1 MKLKF
6 KYLLLLFVTFVSSI
20 GWTSQDSTHQIDYTH
35 DLVIVK
41 NDNDLIPLKSLDTL
55 NIATLNLSNNSSN
68 YFENTLDFYTQ
79 SSHYHF
85 NTFSSKRIMKVMKK
99 EMNDYNIIL
108 INTDTIHENMANFI
122 SSLSG
127 NKKLIVNYYGQ
138 QKLPFYDLIES
149 KVSALLYSPNTNQKD
164 ISIGCQIIF
173 GGYPTNNKLKI
184 SLNKDLSEG
193 TGFSS
198 EKIRISYG
206 DPSMLNIN
214 DTILYQ
220 IDTIV
225 FNAIKNRA
233 MPGCQVL
240 AAKDGHVF
248 YNKSFGHHTYD
259 STSNPVDN
267 NNIYDLASITKIA
280 STALIL
286 MDLESKN
293 QFSSD
298 STLGNYLPNLLDSSD
313 YKNLNITDILTHQA
327 GLASWIPF
335 FFKTLNDGMPSYE
348 LYSKLPS
355 SIHQNRVAED
365 LYMLSS
371 YRDTIFQRI
380 LETKLKKKK
389 KYKYSDL
396 GYYFMNEI
404 IKQITNENQDSYAE
418 NIYKKLGLHNIGYH
432 PRNKW
437 SIDRIPP
444 TENDTLFR
452 HQLVHGD
459 VHDQGA
465 ALLGGVGGHAG
476 LFSNANDLAVVM
488 QMYLNQGF
496 YGGDTILSKD
506 VIKKY
511 TSSPYYKS
519 NDNRRGITFDKP
531 VRDGAGGPTCFEC
544 ASYSSFGHSGFT
556 GNLTWADPESGILY
570 VFLSNRVYPDAENHK
585 LIRMNIRT
593 EIMKVITSACDY
605 STASVT
611 Q

>member
-1 MKLKF
+1 
-6 KYLLLLFVTFVSSI
+6 VSSI

-184 SLNKDLSEG
+184 ALNKDLSEG

-206 DPSMLNIN
+206 NPSMLNIN

-259 STSNPVDN
+259 STANPVDN

>member
-1 MKLKF
+1 MIT
-6 KYLLLLFVTFVSSI
+6 LLSFISWASNDPI
-20 GWTSQDSTHQIDYTH
+20 HQIDYTH
-35 DLVIVK
+35 ELVIVK

-122 SSLSG
+122 CSLSE
-127 NKKLIVNYYGQ
+127 NKKLIVNFYGQ
-138 QKLPFYDLIES
+138 QKLPFFDLIES
-149 KVSALLYSPNTNQKD
+149 EISALLYSPNTNQKD
-164 ISIGCQIIF
+164 ISIGCQVIF
-173 GGYPTNNKLKI
+173 GGYPTNNKLKVD
-184 SLNKDLSEG
+184 LNKDLIEG
-193 TGFSS
+193 IGYNS
-198 EKIRISYG
+198 EKIRMSYG
-206 DPSMLNIN
+206 DPSTLNIN
-214 DTILYQ
+214 DTLLNE

-225 FNAIKNRA
+225 FNAIKNQA

-259 STSNPVDN
+259 SNANLVDN

-293 QFSSD
+293 KFSSD

-404 IKQITNENQDSYAE
+404 IKQISNENQDSYAE

-432 PRNKW
+432 PRKKW
-437 SIDRIPP
+437 SIERIPP

-476 LFSNANDLAVVM
+476 LFSNASDLAVIM

-511 TSSPYYKS
+511 TSSPYYES

>member
-1 MKLKF
+1 MIT
-6 KYLLLLFVTFVSSI
+6 LLSFLSWANNDPI
-20 GWTSQDSTHQIDYTH
+20 HQIDYTH
-35 DLVIVK
+35 ELVIVK

-122 SSLSG
+122 CSLSE

-149 KVSALLYSPNTNQKD
+149 EISALLYSPNTNQKD
-164 ISIGCQIIF
+164 ISIGCQVIF
-173 GGYPTNNKLKI
+173 GGYPTNNKLKVD
-184 SLNKDLSEG
+184 LNKDLIEG
-193 TGFSS
+193 IGYNS
-198 EKIRISYG
+198 EKIRMSYG
-206 DPSMLNIN
+206 DPSTLNIN
-214 DTILYQ
+214 DTLLNE

-225 FNAIKNRA
+225 FNAIKNQA

-259 STSNPVDN
+259 SNANLVDN

-293 QFSSD
+293 KFSSD

-404 IKQITNENQDSYAE
+404 IKQISNENQDSYAE

-432 PRNKW
+432 PRKKW

-452 HQLVHGD
+452 HQLIHGD

-476 LFSNANDLAVVM
+476 LFSNASDLAVIM

-496 YGGDTILSKD
+496 YVFYRLINLSYQSW
-506 VIKKY
+506 I
-511 TSSPYYKS
+511 
-519 NDNRRGITFDKP
+519 
-531 VRDGAGGPTCFEC
+531 
-544 ASYSSFGHSGFT
+544 
-556 GNLTWADPESGILY
+556 
-570 VFLSNRVYPDAENHK
+570 
-585 LIRMNIRT
+585 
-593 EIMKVITSACDY
+593 
-605 STASVT
+605 
-611 Q
+611 

>member
-1 MKLKF
+1 MKLKL

-184 SLNKDLSEG
+184 ALNKDLSEG

-206 DPSMLNIN
+206 NPSMLNIN

>member
-1 MKLKF
+1 MIT
-6 KYLLLLFVTFVSSI
+6 LLSFLSWASNDPI
-20 GWTSQDSTHQIDYTH
+20 HQIDYTH
-35 DLVIVK
+35 ELVIVK

-122 SSLSG
+122 CSLSE

-138 QKLPFYDLIES
+138 QKLPFFDLIES
-149 KVSALLYSPNTNQKD
+149 EISALLYSPNTNQKD
-164 ISIGCQIIF
+164 ISIGCQVIF
-173 GGYPTNNKLKI
+173 GGYPTNNKLKVD
-184 SLNKDLSEG
+184 LNKDLIEG
-193 TGFSS
+193 IGYNS
-198 EKIRISYG
+198 EKIRMSYG
-206 DPSMLNIN
+206 DPSTLNIN
-214 DTILYQ
+214 DTLLNE

-225 FNAIKNRA
+225 FNAIKNQA

-259 STSNPVDN
+259 SNANLVDN

-293 QFSSD
+293 KFSSD

-404 IKQITNENQDSYAE
+404 IKQISNENQDSYAE

-432 PRNKW
+432 PRKKW

-476 LFSNANDLAVVM
+476 LFSNASDLAVIM

-511 TSSPYYKS
+511 TSSPYYES

>member
-184 SLNKDLSEG
+184 ALNKDLSEG

-198 EKIRISYG
+198 EKIRMSYG

-259 STSNPVDN
+259 STANPVDN

>member
-184 SLNKDLSEG
+184 ALNKDLSEG

-198 EKIRISYG
+198 EKIRMSYG

-259 STSNPVDN
+259 STANPVDN

-298 STLGNYLPNLLDSSD
+298 SNLGNYLPNLLDSSD